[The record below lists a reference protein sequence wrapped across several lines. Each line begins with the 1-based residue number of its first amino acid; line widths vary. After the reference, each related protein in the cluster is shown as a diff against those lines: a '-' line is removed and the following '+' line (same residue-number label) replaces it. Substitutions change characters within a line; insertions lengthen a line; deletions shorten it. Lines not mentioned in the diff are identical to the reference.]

1 MDRKKK
7 KKKKTTDINMNYG
20 IGRNLN
26 LKIYTLEYKD
36 IFSFSKR
43 KGKGVF
49 FYEVVLINSEK
60 GSSFSYLSYFVFGVL
75 KKKFRTAG
83 MGN

>member
-1 MDRKKK
+1 MDRK

-26 LKIYTLEYKD
+26 LKIFTLEYKE
-36 IFSFSKR
+36 FFHFLKEKER
-43 KGKGVF
+43 VFF

-60 GSSFSYLSYFVFGVL
+60 GGSFL
-75 KKKFRTAG
+75 
-83 MGN
+83 

>member
-1 MDRKKK
+1 
-7 KKKKTTDINMNYG
+7 MNYG

-49 FYEVVLINSEK
+49 FFYEVVLINSEK
-60 GSSFSYLSYFVFGVL
+60 GGSFLYLSYFVFGVL
-75 KKKFRTAG
+75 KRKFRTAG
-83 MGN
+83 MGNKRIMIHA